1 MEEKDRLGKPKP
13 FTFRYAKMNGEIE
26 TYKDA
31 TMTSIHSKGV
41 TVNIMPAGE
50 KVPHTFRKI
59 LILRFNEFKV
69 YL

>member
-1 MEEKDRLGKPKP
+1 MEETYRLGKPKP
-13 FTFRYAKMNGEIE
+13 FTFKYAKPDGELKI
-26 TYKDA
+26 YKDA
-31 TMTSIHSKGV
+31 VMTSIHSKGA

>member
-1 MEEKDRLGKPKP
+1 MEEKDRTGKPKP
-13 FTFRYAKMNGEIE
+13 FTFRYAKLDGELK

-31 TMTSIHSKGV
+31 TITSIHSKGS

-59 LILRFNEFKV
+59 LIVKFNEYKV